1 MPCSSDGK
9 SGLRVKRKQV
19 AGSSPVTA
27 TKKLKNMTISEK
39 ELRDDF
45 ARFIRHEAMRAN
57 ITQKEVI
64 MLIQQDM
71 NNLIKQSNY
80 GTEI

>member
-1 MPCSSDGK
+1 
-9 SGLRVKRKQV
+9 
-19 AGSSPVTA
+19 
-27 TKKLKNMTISEK
+27 MTISEK
-39 ELRDDF
+39 ELREDF